1 MNEQAEIQDQFFQYL
16 ISFAGTNAVL
26 NKTGEILNLGKGAV
40 YKRINGTTALTS
52 AEMVKLAIA
61 FQVSLD
67 NIFQKESYMGFFH
80 PFWKG
85 DKQTS
90 GVDFMDRFAYY
101 LKPVTKHKYSHMT
114 YLANELPITYY
125 FSHKYI
131 FQFLLS
137 IWNHLHWDNTRIT
150 IDEHMPIDAKQEKLR
165 SEIKSYY
172 ESSDV
177 TEIWN
182 SNMLGNLYQ
191 QVIFC
196 ITIRA
201 FPNVAFI
208 ERLMKDIEKLIN
220 TLRNIALT
228 GKRNIG
234 DDESAP
240 TAKIYLN
247 EFGNYANILLYESEK
262 VKGGFIGI
270 DMPQFMISYNPHF
283 FEYADK
289 WLKNIKKRSVLIS
302 SEGFQYR
309 ELFFL
314 KLENDFKAFKD
325 KVEKLIG
332 VYYE

>member
-1 MNEQAEIQDQFFQYL
+1 MNEQALIQEQFFKYL
-16 ISFAGTNAVL
+16 NNRAGANTVL
-26 NKTGEILNLGKGAV
+26 NKTMEVLNLGKGAV
-40 YKRINGTTALTS
+40 YKRINGSTALTS
-52 AEMVKLAIA
+52 AEMIQLAKA
-61 FQVSLD
+61 FRVSLD
-67 NIFQKESYMGFFH
+67 NIFQQEDYMGFFH
-80 PFWKG
+80 PFWKNE
-85 DKQTS
+85 KQVT

-101 LKPVTKHKYSHMT
+101 LKPVTQHQYSNMT

-137 IWNHLHWDNTRIT
+137 IWNHIHWDNNRLT

-165 SEIKSYY
+165 AEIQAYY
-172 ESSDV
+172 ESANV

-182 SNMLGNLYQ
+182 SNMLSNLYQ
-191 QVIFC
+191 QVFFC

-208 ERLMKDIEKLIN
+208 ERLIKDIERLIN
-220 TLRNIALT
+220 NLRDIALT
-228 GKRNIG
+228 GKRNTGG
-234 DDESAP
+234 DSKAE
-240 TAKIYLN
+240 AKIYLN

-262 VKGGFIGI
+262 IKGGFIGI

-289 WLKNIKKRSVLIS
+289 WIGNIKKRSVLIS

-325 KVEKLIG
+325 RVEKLIG